1 MASSLIPANFERKK
15 INKSYI
21 LTVNRKNVKQVSG
34 DLFRSYFSR
43 GTVVKKQEKIY
54 KFLNCSDCI
63 SYKS

>member
-43 GTVVKKQEKIY
+43 GTVVKSKKKY
-54 KFLNCSDCI
+54 TNS
-63 SYKS
+63 

>member
-34 DLFRSYFSR
+34 DLFKSYFSR
-43 GTVVKKQEKIY
+43 GTVVKKQE
-54 KFLNCSDCI
+54 
-63 SYKS
+63 